1 LLTTKRLIFSLHAVW
16 LLGLTTGCFWNE
28 ESMAEAGSVSDSA
41 AVAKC
46 ITPEDAE
53 RMADQVV
60 QLVNLERA
68 GRGLQP
74 VLVNA
79 KLQEAA
85 SDYCCRMVAERF
97 FGHRDPITDEGPA
110 ARAVASKY
118 KFYAVGENL
127 AAGQETPADVMKV
140 WMESPPHRDLILGP
154 NWKELGV
161 SVRTG
166 GEHSIYWV
174 QEFGDPADY

>member
-1 LLTTKRLIFSLHAVW
+1 MTRKLTFSATAVW
-16 LLGLTTGCFWNE
+16 LLGLTTGCFWTDE
-28 ESMAEAGSVSDSA
+28 PALDAGQDVAGA
-41 AVAKC
+41 AARC

-60 QLVNLERA
+60 QLVNLARTE
-68 GRGLQP
+68 RGLQP
-74 VLVNA
+74 VVVNA
-79 KLQEAA
+79 KLEESATEYA
-85 SDYCCRMVAERF
+85 CKMANEGF
-97 FGHRDPITDEGPA
+97 FGHRDPITGHGPA
-110 ARAVASKY
+110 RRAVASQY

-154 NWKELGV
+154 NWEEVGV
-161 SVRTG
+161 AVRTG

-174 QEFGDPADY
+174 QEFGEPADY